1 MDAKLTAI
9 GLAGGRLL
17 IGSGFVAVPGVAAR
31 GWIGA
36 HSHDP
41 GAKLMTRAAGG
52 RDVAIALGTL
62 ATLRHKRQRRRW
74 LEAGALA
81 DGTDLVAT
89 LAAGRSLPGRGL
101 AFGILITTAS
111 TLVDLW
117 LIRELG

>member
-62 ATLRHKRQRRRW
+62 ATLRHTRQRRRW
-74 LEAGALA
+74 PEAGALA
-81 DGTDLVAT
+81 AGTALVAT
-89 LAAGRSLPGRGL
+89 PAAGRALPGAGRAHGR
-101 AFGILITTAS
+101 AIDTA
-111 TLVDLW
+111 TK
-117 LIRELG
+117 